1 MPYTRAAS
9 RQRGLIIGTLV
20 CSFISAS
27 RCGCENMVR
36 HHFSTRARSDMFADA
51 NVLLL
56 SGVFLRFLDVG
67 VIEGRLALPPTA
79 IGSGGSASS
88 CSRHLGLIV
97 STPTTRFW
105 KSKPTTSFRACLS
118 LPTSRRASSAGTH
131 LLFVSNTYD
140 LSEAYAC
147 NWVPGTPAVS
157 LCSSS
162 MATASCRTRT
172 GSSRWQTRASSCSRT
187 ASQRQASSGWST
199 FSHLVR
205 HVPRF
210 SLALH

>member
-1 MPYTRAAS
+1 M
-9 RQRGLIIGTLV
+9 L
-20 CSFISAS
+20 
-27 RCGCENMVR
+27 
-36 HHFSTRARSDMFADA
+36 
-51 NVLLL
+51 
-56 SGVFLRFLDVG
+56 GVFPRFV
-67 VIEGRLALPPTA
+67 VAIEDRLALPPME

-88 CSRHLGLIV
+88 CSRHLGLTA

-131 LLFVSNTYD
+131 LLFGSNTYD

-172 GSSRWQTRASSCSRT
+172 GSSRWRTRASSCSRT
-187 ASQRQASSGWST
+187 ASPPRASSGSST
-199 FSHLVR
+199 SSH
-205 HVPRF
+205 HVSTPPQPHDREVF
-210 SLALH
+210 MRSCVPLFLSEAC